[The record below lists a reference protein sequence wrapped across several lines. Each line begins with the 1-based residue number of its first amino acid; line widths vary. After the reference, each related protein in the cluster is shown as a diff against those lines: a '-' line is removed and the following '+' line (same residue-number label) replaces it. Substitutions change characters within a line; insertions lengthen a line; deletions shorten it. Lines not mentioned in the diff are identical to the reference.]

1 MNLIDQISQ
10 ISHEASTK
18 FSGLS
23 ESQLNWKPEPA
34 KWSIAQCLDHLIVS
48 NKTYYP
54 SFEKLLSH
62 SYRLS
67 FLQKLNPF
75 KKMLGPMMVRS
86 MGKESKKSFKSP
98 KIFEPTTS
106 NIKPDILNDFFRHQ
120 EEMKEYYKRLTQ
132 LDTKNLII
140 ASPVSSLITYT
151 LADGLELLVVHEQ
164 RHMKQAEN
172 VLNHPNFPK

>member
-1 MNLIDQISQ
+1 MTLIDQISK
-10 ISHEASTK
+10 ISHEATEK

-54 SFEKLLSH
+54 SFEKLISH

-75 KKMLGPMMVRS
+75 KKMLGPIMVRT
-86 MGKESKKSFKSP
+86 MGKGSKRAFKAP
-98 KIFEPTTS
+98 KIFEPASS
-106 NIKPDILNDFFRHQ
+106 NI
-120 EEMKEYYKRLTQ
+120 
-132 LDTKNLII
+132 
-140 ASPVSSLITYT
+140 SP
-151 LADGLELLVVHEQ
+151 
-164 RHMKQAEN
+164 
-172 VLNHPNFPK
+172 

>member
-67 FLQKLNPF
+67 FFQKLNPF
-75 KKMLGPMMVRS
+75 KKIMGPLMVKYMS
-86 MGKESKKSFKSP
+86 SDGKKTFKSP
-98 KIFEPTTS
+98 KAFEPSSS
-106 NIKPDILNDFFRHQ
+106 NITAGIVKEFIDHQ
-120 EEMKEYYKRLTQ
+120 EEMKKYFQRLGQ
-132 LDTKNLII
+132 LDTKNLVI
-140 ASPVSSLITYT
+140 ASPVSGLITYT
-151 LADGLELLVVHEQ
+151 LADAMKLLAVHEQ
-164 RHMKQAEN
+164 RHLKQAEN
-172 VLNHPNFPK
+172 VLNHPNFPN

>member
-1 MNLIDQISQ
+1 MTLIDQIIK
-10 ISHEASTK
+10 ISNEAREK

-54 SFEKLLSH
+54 SFEKLISH

-75 KKMLGPMMVRS
+75 KKMLGPIMVRS
-86 MGKESKKSFKSP
+86 MCKGSKKTFKAP
-98 KIFEPTTS
+98 KIFEPSSS
-106 NIKPDILNDFFRHQ
+106 NISPGIVNDFVKHQ
-120 EEMKEYYKRLTQ
+120 EEMKHYFQRLSQ
-132 LDTKNLII
+132 LDTKNLVI
-140 ASPVSSLITYT
+140 ASPVTGFITYT
-151 LADGLELLVVHEQ
+151 LADGLELLAAHEH
-164 RHMKQAEN
+164 RHLTQAEN
-172 VLNHPNFPK
+172 VLNHPNFPR